1 MRYRTA
7 VVIPVSRFELI
18 LVSGVPGPGRA
29 TGAGRCL

>member
-7 VVIPVSRFELI
+7 VVIPASRFELI
-18 LVSGVPGPGRA
+18 LVSGVPSSGCA